1 MPISRYIIL
10 SGHRKSG
17 TSVFH
22 RLFDGH
28 PGIYLYP
35 VDISVLYAY
44 FPKFTAE
51 LQDHPDKLRE
61 RLSVVLTK
69 SLNGSG
75 EQIEQSGLDIADFTD
90 AVIKSLDSDALTNR
104 GKVIAGIAE
113 KWVEMYYRSSEIR
126 PFVFKETSQ
135 SIYFS
140 EFSDH
145 LPDCRMIALIRDPR
159 DNYAAI
165 KSGVKGY
172 YSKMGESELE
182 SLASVINRA
191 RMDLISASLN
201 ASKTP
206 KSFKAIRFE
215 DLTTDTEKTMRQVA
229 EFSGIEYRD
238 SLCYPSQFGEGYEG
252 NSHEGV
258 QFKGI
263 EDRNVG
269 RWKERI
275 SDQEAMII
283 EYWLGDVMSRWN
295 YQPEFDLLR
304 AQEVFA
310 DFYDWYNAR
319 YFFHDS
325 FKPRD

>member
-1 MPISRYIIL
+1 MPISRYIFL

-28 PGIYLYP
+28 PGIFLYP

-51 LQDHPDKLRE
+51 LQNNPDKLRE
-61 RLSVVLTK
+61 RLRIVLNK
-69 SLNGSG
+69 SLGNSRDKLS
-75 EQIEQSGLDIADFTD
+75 EAGLDTGSFAE
-90 AVIKSLDSDALTNR
+90 AVIDSLQDDALTNR
-104 GKVIAGIAE
+104 SKVITAIAE
-113 KWVEMYYRSSEIR
+113 KWVEMYYQSDETR

-135 SIYFS
+135 SIYFA

-145 LPDCRMIALIRDPR
+145 LPDCRMISLIRDPR

-201 ASKTP
+201 ESKTP

-215 DLTTDTEKTMRQVA
+215 DLTTDTEKIMRQVA

-238 SLCYPSQFGEGYEG
+238 SLCFPTQFGEGYKG

-295 YQPEFDLLR
+295 YQPEFDPLK